1 MPKLYVGSLPEGC
14 DTASLEALFAKY
26 GKVEECDIVKNY
38 AFVHMNSEEESKL
51 AIDALHNSEFMGGK
65 ITVEA
70 SHSKVRP
77 KPGMGGR
84 GQCYRCGR
92 QGHWS
97 KECPRN
103 PNARFGSGVP
113 MMPPGGGL
121 ARYPGVGGPERLG
134 YGSGGPDRFMDRGG
148 AYGDRG
154 FGAAPGY
161 GDRMR
166 PYPDP
171 YERRAAPPPPPS
183 AARDDF
189 YYYRRP
195 YEDFGSSYY
204 GSQDGPSQSYGNGY
218 RFWPTAR
225 SEWTGPQDLSAK
237 VVVVVLWYVLH
248 VPSLAGLPAS
258 FQQRR
263 MVVVRVCVNKSRSR
277 QPHVC
282 VCVYLRRACMHP
294 IHITAC
300 GCRWTSLCE
309 RLLCCYS
316 LHVLPSAVLECCE

>member
-14 DTASLEALFAKY
+14 DAASLEALFAKY

-38 AFVHMNSEEESKL
+38 AFVHMNSEDESKM

-103 PNARFGSGVP
+103 PNARFGAAVP
-113 MMPPGGGL
+113 MLPPGGGGGPL
-121 ARYPGVGGPERLG
+121 ARYPGVGGGPDRLG
-134 YGSGGPDRFMDRGG
+134 YGSGGPDRFLDRGG

-218 RFWPTAR
+218 SYSTERTA
-225 SEWTGPQDLSAK
+225 
-237 VVVVVLWYVLH
+237 Y
-248 VPSLAGLPAS
+248 
-258 FQQRR
+258 
-263 MVVVRVCVNKSRSR
+263 
-277 QPHVC
+277 
-282 VCVYLRRACMHP
+282 
-294 IHITAC
+294 
-300 GCRWTSLCE
+300 
-309 RLLCCYS
+309 
-316 LHVLPSAVLECCE
+316 PSASRTPAF

>member
-14 DTASLEALFAKY
+14 DVASLEALFAKY

-38 AFVHMNSEEESKL
+38 AFVHMSSEEESKM

-103 PNARFGSGVP
+103 PNARFGSGMP
-113 MMPPGGGL
+113 MMPPGGGPL

-148 AYGDRG
+148 AYSDRG

-237 VVVVVLWYVLH
+237 GQVFVDPNDPNTLHYEGFDPGARFSNLAPPRVPPPPPGVMPNPAQVALMQGHNVVVT
-248 VPSLAGLPAS
+248 
-258 FQQRR
+258 QRKAN
-263 MVVVRVCVNKSRSR
+263 VISGGSSGGVD
-277 QPHVC
+277 
-282 VCVYLRRACMHP
+282 
-294 IHITAC
+294 T
-300 GCRWTSLCE
+300 GCTLQ
-309 RLLCCYS
+309 
-316 LHVLPSAVLECCE
+316 

>member
-14 DTASLEALFAKY
+14 DAASLEALFAKY

-38 AFVHMNSEEESKL
+38 AFVHMSSEDESKM

-103 PNARFGSGVP
+103 PNARFGAAVP
-113 MMPPGGGL
+113 MLPPGGGGGPL
-121 ARYPGVGGPERLG
+121 ARYPGVGGGPDRLG
-134 YGSGGPDRFMDRGG
+134 YGSGGPDRFLDRGG

-218 RFWPTAR
+218 RCTDWPTPC
-225 SEWTGPQDLSAK
+225 SK
-237 VVVVVLWYVLH
+237 
-248 VPSLAGLPAS
+248 
-258 FQQRR
+258 
-263 MVVVRVCVNKSRSR
+263 
-277 QPHVC
+277 
-282 VCVYLRRACMHP
+282 
-294 IHITAC
+294 
-300 GCRWTSLCE
+300 WTSPQILRQWCWSGMCSL
-309 RLLCCYS
+309 RALLLQVFLKFPPGWTSIKSCLLMCGLFLNMCCAS
-316 LHVLPSAVLECCE
+316 MHDSRTIGVIDCCWL

>member
-14 DTASLEALFAKY
+14 DVASLEALFAKY

-38 AFVHMNSEEESKL
+38 AFVHMNSEEESKV

-77 KPGMGGR
+77 KPGMVGTGCR
-84 GQCYRCGR
+84 
-92 QGHWS
+92 
-97 KECPRN
+97 
-103 PNARFGSGVP
+103 NARFGSGVP
-113 MMPPGGGL
+113 MMPPGGGPL

-218 RFWPTAR
+218 RSAR
-225 SEWTGPQDLSAK
+225 QFPAAADGRRPSGRVFVDPNDPNTLHYEGFDPGARFSNLAPPRVPPPPPGVMPNPAQLALMQGRN
-237 VVVVVLWYVLH
+237 VVVT
-248 VPSLAGLPAS
+248 
-258 FQQRR
+258 QRKAN
-263 MVVVRVCVNKSRSR
+263 VISGGSSGGVD
-277 QPHVC
+277 
-282 VCVYLRRACMHP
+282 
-294 IHITAC
+294 
-300 GCRWTSLCE
+300 TSCTLQ
-309 RLLCCYS
+309 
-316 LHVLPSAVLECCE
+316 

>member
-14 DTASLEALFAKY
+14 DAASLEALFAKY

-38 AFVHMNSEEESKL
+38 AFVHMNSEEESKV
-51 AIDALHNSEFMGGK
+51 AIDALHNSDFMGGK

-103 PNARFGSGVP
+103 PNARFGAAVP
-113 MMPPGGGL
+113 MLPPGGAGPL
-121 ARYPGVGGPERLG
+121 ARYPDRLGG
-134 YGSGGPDRFMDRGG
+134 YGSGGPDRFLDR
-148 AYGDRG
+148 AYGADRG
-154 FGAAPGY
+154 FGAAGPGY

-195 YEDFGSSYY
+195 YEDFGSYY

-218 RFWPTAR
+218 RSVDWPTSDCSKGKDAR
-225 SEWTGPQDLSAK
+225 DLTRSFTVVLSLGLCVSCSVAGPSRRLMGGAVVWMYLNKLVFHLK
-237 VVVVVLWYVLH
+237 VVSW
-248 VPSLAGLPAS
+248 SCCFAG
-258 FQQRR
+258 
-263 MVVVRVCVNKSRSR
+263 
-277 QPHVC
+277 
-282 VCVYLRRACMHP
+282 
-294 IHITAC
+294 
-300 GCRWTSLCE
+300 
-309 RLLCCYS
+309 
-316 LHVLPSAVLECCE
+316 

>member
-14 DTASLEALFAKY
+14 DVASLEALFAKY

-38 AFVHMNSEEESKL
+38 AFVHMNSEEESKV

-103 PNARFGSGVP
+103 PNARFGSAMP
-113 MMPPGGGL
+113 MMPPGGGPL

-134 YGSGGPDRFMDRGG
+134 YGSGGPDRFLDRGG
-148 AYGDRG
+148 AYSDRG

-195 YEDFGSSYY
+195 YDDFGSSYY

-225 SEWTGPQDLSAK
+225 IEWWTGPQDLSAK

-248 VPSLAGLPAS
+248 VPSLAGLPAR
-258 FQQRR
+258 FPQQRT
-263 MVVVRVCVNKSRSR
+263 VVVRVCVNKSRSR
-277 QPHVC
+277 QPVLSVLTAAPVC
-282 VCVYLRRACMHP
+282 ACR
-294 IHITAC
+294 
-300 GCRWTSLCE
+300 CRV
-309 RLLCCYS
+309 R
-316 LHVLPSAVLECCE
+316 P